1 MGNPILAGLG
11 FSSPKRQVSNHDL
24 VGRINTSDEF
34 IVERTGVRT
43 RHHVEPEQAVSALMV
58 PAARQAIEAAG
69 LLPEDIDLLLVNT
82 PVAGPPRPVPGLL
95 IQPLLACGTSRC
107 WISGHSSGLL
117 YGLQMARGQILAGL
131 ARHVLVVCGEVPS
144 KRMDC
149 PDRGRNLSILLGD
162 GAGAVVVSA
171 GESLED
177 GLLDLRLGADG
188 NYFDLLMTAAPGS
201 ALADLPRR
209 ERPAR
214 GRGEFL
220 MRGRP
225 MFEHASQTLVR
236 IAGEMLVAHELT
248 FGRHRPCD
256 LPSTEPAHPSMRV
269 QEQLGIPQTRSR

>member
-11 FSSPKRQVSNHDL
+11 FSLPKRQVSNHDL

-43 RHHVEPEQAVSALMV
+43 RYHVEPEQAVSALMV

-82 PVAGPPRPVPGLL
+82 LSPDHHDPSQACL
-95 IQPLLACGTSRC
+95 IQPLLGLRHIPVLDIRAQC
-107 WISGHSSGLL
+107 SGLL

-131 ARHVLVVCGEVPS
+131 ARHVLVVCGEVLS

-149 PDRGRNLSILLGD
+149 SDRGRNLSILLGD

-171 GESLED
+171 GESLDD

-201 ALADLPRR
+201 ASPTFLDENVLR
-209 ERPAR
+209 EGGASSSCAAGRCSSMPAR
-214 GRGEFL
+214 PWYGSPAKCS
-220 MRGRP
+220 RP
-225 MFEHASQTLVR
+225 MS
-236 IAGEMLVAHELT
+236 
-248 FGRHRPCD
+248 
-256 LPSTEPAHPSMRV
+256 
-269 QEQLGIPQTRSR
+269 